1 MSTDPRNIR
10 SRRPVEPQIP
20 DVYMP
25 AMWPLGLQRSL
36 HDWYRAWRQRSRYR
50 QLLRLDDAELAKR
63 DLSRQQLLE
72 RARLPL
78 RQLVEGGA
86 ASVAPDII
94 RPRCSGLACQQYGAH
109 GGRQPFDGAAV
120 VLRVEEIR

>member
-1 MSTDPRNIR
+1 MSTEPRNIR

-36 HDWYRAWRQRSRYR
+36 RDWYRAWRQRNRYR
-50 QLLRLDDAELAKR
+50 QLLRLDDTELAKR

-72 RARLPL
+72 RSRLSL
-78 RQLVEGGA
+78 RQLVEGRRRKRGA
-86 ASVAPDII
+86 
-94 RPRCSGLACQQYGAH
+94 
-109 GGRQPFDGAAV
+109 
-120 VLRVEEIR
+120 

>member
-1 MSTDPRNIR
+1 MSTEPRNIR
-10 SRRPVEPQIP
+10 SRRTVEPQIP

-36 HDWYRAWRQRSRYR
+36 RDWYRAWRQRSRYR

-78 RQLVEGGA
+78 RQLVEGRRRKRGA
-86 ASVAPDII
+86 
-94 RPRCSGLACQQYGAH
+94 
-109 GGRQPFDGAAV
+109 
-120 VLRVEEIR
+120 

>member
-1 MSTDPRNIR
+1 MSTEPRNIR
-10 SRRPVEPQIP
+10 SQRPVEPQIP

-36 HDWYRAWRQRSRYR
+36 RDWYRAWRQRSRYR

-78 RQLVEGGA
+78 RQLVEGRRGKRGA
-86 ASVAPDII
+86 
-94 RPRCSGLACQQYGAH
+94 
-109 GGRQPFDGAAV
+109 
-120 VLRVEEIR
+120 

>member
-1 MSTDPRNIR
+1 MKGSSNCNKSHP
-10 SRRPVEPQIP
+10 PMPEF
-20 DVYMP
+20 YMP

-36 HDWYRAWRQRSRYR
+36 RDWYRAWRQRSRYR

-78 RQLVEGGA
+78 RQLVEGRRRKRGA
-86 ASVAPDII
+86 
-94 RPRCSGLACQQYGAH
+94 
-109 GGRQPFDGAAV
+109 
-120 VLRVEEIR
+120 

>member
-1 MSTDPRNIR
+1 
-10 SRRPVEPQIP
+10 
-20 DVYMP
+20 MP

-36 HDWYRAWRQRSRYR
+36 RDWYRAWRQRNRYR

-78 RQLVEGGA
+78 RQLVEGRRRKRGA
-86 ASVAPDII
+86 
-94 RPRCSGLACQQYGAH
+94 
-109 GGRQPFDGAAV
+109 
-120 VLRVEEIR
+120 

>member
-1 MSTDPRNIR
+1 MSTEPRNIR
-10 SRRPVEPQIP
+10 SRRTVEPQIP

-36 HDWYRAWRQRSRYR
+36 RDWYRAWRQSSRYR

-78 RQLVEGGA
+78 RQLVEGRRRKRGA
-86 ASVAPDII
+86 
-94 RPRCSGLACQQYGAH
+94 
-109 GGRQPFDGAAV
+109 
-120 VLRVEEIR
+120 

>member
-1 MSTDPRNIR
+1 MSTEPRNIR
-10 SRRPVEPQIP
+10 SQRPVEPQIP

-36 HDWYRAWRQRSRYR
+36 RDWYRAWRQRSRYR

-78 RQLVEGGA
+78 RQLVEGRRRKRGA
-86 ASVAPDII
+86 
-94 RPRCSGLACQQYGAH
+94 
-109 GGRQPFDGAAV
+109 
-120 VLRVEEIR
+120 

>member
-1 MSTDPRNIR
+1 MSAEPRNIR
-10 SRRPVEPQIP
+10 SRRTVEPQIP

-36 HDWYRAWRQRSRYR
+36 RDWYRAWRQRSRYR

-63 DLSRQQLLE
+63 DLSRQRLLE

-78 RQLVEGGA
+78 RQLVEGRRRKRGA
-86 ASVAPDII
+86 
-94 RPRCSGLACQQYGAH
+94 
-109 GGRQPFDGAAV
+109 
-120 VLRVEEIR
+120 

>member
-1 MSTDPRNIR
+1 MSTEPRNIR

-36 HDWYRAWRQRSRYR
+36 HDWYRAWWQRSRYR

-78 RQLVEGGA
+78 RQLVEGRRRKRGA
-86 ASVAPDII
+86 
-94 RPRCSGLACQQYGAH
+94 
-109 GGRQPFDGAAV
+109 
-120 VLRVEEIR
+120 

>member
-1 MSTDPRNIR
+1 
-10 SRRPVEPQIP
+10 
-20 DVYMP
+20 MP

-36 HDWYRAWRQRSRYR
+36 YDWYRAWRQRNRYR

-78 RQLVEGGA
+78 RQLVKGRRRKRGA
-86 ASVAPDII
+86 
-94 RPRCSGLACQQYGAH
+94 
-109 GGRQPFDGAAV
+109 
-120 VLRVEEIR
+120 

>member
-1 MSTDPRNIR
+1 MSTEPRNIR
-10 SRRPVEPQIP
+10 SRRPVVPQIP

-36 HDWYRAWRQRSRYR
+36 RDWYRAWRQRSRYR

-78 RQLVEGGA
+78 RQLVEGRRRKRGA
-86 ASVAPDII
+86 
-94 RPRCSGLACQQYGAH
+94 
-109 GGRQPFDGAAV
+109 
-120 VLRVEEIR
+120 